1 MRRADS
7 RHSPQHFLQPL
18 RDFVHNQASSG
29 IVLLASAVVALV
41 WANSPWSDTYYDF
54 WHTEVAFEVGAFH
67 ISYDLAHWINDG
79 IMVIFFFVVGLEIK
93 RELIVGELSSVRQA
107 ALPMIAAV
115 GGMAVP
121 ALIYTAFNFNS
132 EGAVG
137 WGIPMATDIA
147 FALGILALVGSRV
160 PLALKAFLVA
170 VAIVDDIG
178 AVLVIALFYT
188 EEISM
193 ISLLAGIGIFGL
205 LVVFNRAG
213 IRHPLPYVI
222 TGIFLWFA
230 FLQSGVHATIAGILL
245 ASTIP
250 ARSDTDAGEFL
261 ESGRKILNEYRD
273 AGYLGEEVPSQQGR
287 QVALQ
292 HMEKVIAQAW
302 MPLQRLE
309 HTLHPWI
316 AFGIVPL
323 FALANAGVTIGSNFG
338 AHLFDSVSLG
348 IILGLVIGKQVGI
361 TFAAWLA
368 VRLGWGSLPK
378 GVTWPQMYAVGW
390 LAGIGFTM
398 SLFISGLAFG
408 KGDLLSVSKIGI
420 LTGSIIS
427 GSVGYMLVR
436 TFTASP
442 KRKAQGA

>member
-18 RDFVHNQASSG
+18 RDFVHKQASGG
-29 IVLLASAVVALV
+29 IVLLVAAVAAMV
-41 WANSPWSDTYYDF
+41 WANSPWSESYFDF
-54 WHTEVAFEVGAFH
+54 WHTEIAIEVGAFH
-67 ISYDLAHWINDG
+67 ISHDLGHWINDG
-79 IMVIFFFVVGLEIK
+79 IMVVFFFVVGLEIK
-93 RELIVGELSSVRQA
+93 RELVVGELSSIRQA
-107 ALPMIAAV
+107 TLPMIAAV
-115 GGMAVP
+115 GGMVVP

-132 EGAVG
+132 EGSVG

-147 FALGILALVGSRV
+147 FALGVLAVLGSRV

-170 VAIVDDIG
+170 VAIFDDIG

-188 EEISM
+188 DQIS
-193 ISLLAGIGIFGL
+193 ILSLLIGMGLFGL
-205 LVVFNRAG
+205 LVAFNRVG

-222 TGIFLWFA
+222 VGFFLWFA

-250 ARSDTDAGEFL
+250 ARLNTGADEFL
-261 ESGRKILNEYRD
+261 ESGREILDEYKR
-273 AGYLGEEVPSQQGR
+273 AGNVGEAGPVQQGQ

-292 HMEKVIAQAW
+292 RMEEAITQVW
-302 MPLQRLE
+302 TPLQRLE

-323 FALANAGVTIGSNFG
+323 FALSNAGVTLGSDFT
-338 AHLFDSVSLG
+338 AHLFDPVSTG
-348 IILGLVIGKQVGI
+348 IILGLVVGKQVGI
-361 TFAAWLA
+361 TLAAWLA
-368 VRLGWGSLPK
+368 VKLDWGALPE

-408 KGDLLSVSKIGI
+408 ASDLLDVSKIGI

-427 GSVGYMLVR
+427 GLVGYILVR
-436 TFTASP
+436 AFTAEP
-442 KRKAQGA
+442 RLKVEGA

>member
-41 WANSPWSDTYYDF
+41 WANSPWSDTYYGF
-54 WHTEVAFEVGAFH
+54 WHTEIAFEVGAFH

-250 ARSDTDAGEFL
+250 ARSNTDAGEFL

>member
-1 MRRADS
+1 MRRANS

-41 WANSPWSDTYYDF
+41 WANSPWSGTYYDF
-54 WHTEVAFEVGAFH
+54 WHTDIAFEVGAFH
-67 ISYDLAHWINDG
+67 ISNDLSHWINDG

-93 RELIVGELSSVRQA
+93 RELIVGELSSLRQA

-132 EGAVG
+132 EGAIG

-188 EEISM
+188 EEIS
-193 ISLLAGIGIFGL
+193 IFSLLAGIGIFGL
-205 LVVFNRAG
+205 LVVFNRVG

-222 TGIFLWFA
+222 AGFFLWFA
-230 FLQSGVHATIAGILL
+230 FLQSGVHATVAGILL

-250 ARSDTDAGEFL
+250 ARLDTDADEFL
-261 ESGRKILNEYRD
+261 ESGRKILGEYRD
-273 AGYLGEEVPSQQGR
+273 AGNLGEEVPVQQGR

-292 HMEKVIAQAW
+292 RMESAIAQVW
-302 MPLQRLE
+302 TPLQRLE

-323 FALANAGVTIGSNFG
+323 FALSNAGVTISSHFST
-338 AHLFDSVSLG
+338 HLFDSISIG

-361 TFAAWLA
+361 TLAAWLA
-368 VRLGWGSLPK
+368 VRLGWGALPE

-398 SLFISGLAFG
+398 SLFISRLAFG
-408 KGDLLSVSKIGI
+408 DNEVLDTAKIGV
-420 LTGSIIS
+420 LTASIIS
-427 GSVGYMLVR
+427 GLVGYVLVR
-436 TFTASP
+436 MFTAAP
-442 KRKAQGA
+442 RRKV

>member
-1 MRRADS
+1 M
-7 RHSPQHFLQPL
+7 QPL
-18 RDFVHNQASSG
+18 RDFVHQQASSG

-54 WHTEVAFEVGAFH
+54 WHTEIALEVGAFH
-67 ISYDLAHWINDG
+67 ISNDLTHWINDG

-93 RELIVGELSSVRQA
+93 RELIVGVLSSVRQA

-115 GGMAVP
+115 GGMVVP

-188 EEISM
+188 EEIS
-193 ISLLAGIGIFGL
+193 ILSLLTGIGIFGL
-205 LVVFNRAG
+205 LVAFNRVG

-222 TGIFLWFA
+222 TGVFLWFA

-245 ASTIP
+245 AATIP
-250 ARSDTDAGEFL
+250 ARSNTDPNEFL
-261 ESGRKILNEYRD
+261 ESGREILDEY
-273 AGYLGEEVPSQQGR
+273 GEVGNLGEGEPVQQRR

-292 HMEKVIAQAW
+292 HMEKALAQAW

-309 HTLHPWI
+309 HLLHSWV
-316 AFGIVPL
+316 AFGIMPL
-323 FALANAGVTIGSNFG
+323 FALANAGVVIGSDFG
-338 AHLFDSVSLG
+338 AHLFNPVSTG

-368 VRLGWGSLPK
+368 VRLDWGALPA

-398 SLFISGLAFG
+398 SLFISQLAFG
-408 KGDLLSVSKIGI
+408 KGELLDVSKIGI
-420 LTGSIIS
+420 LTASIIS
-427 GSVGYMLVR
+427 GLVGYILVR
-436 TFTASP
+436 KFTAAP
-442 KRKAQGA
+442 RRKV

>member
-7 RHSPQHFLQPL
+7 GHSSHFLQPL
-18 RDFVHNQASSG
+18 RDFVHEQASSG
-29 IVLLASAVVALV
+29 IVLLVAAIAALV
-41 WANSPWSDTYYDF
+41 WANSPWSQSYHDF
-54 WHTEVAFEVGAFH
+54 WHTEIAFEVGAFH
-67 ISYDLAHWINDG
+67 ISNDLSHWINDG
-79 IMVIFFFVVGLEIK
+79 VMVVFFFVVGLEIK

-107 ALPMIAAV
+107 TLPMIAAI
-115 GGMAVP
+115 GGMVVP
-121 ALIYTAFNFNS
+121 ALIYIAFNFNS
-132 EGAVG
+132 DGAVG

-147 FALGILALVGSRV
+147 FALGILALAGSRV
-160 PLALKAFLVA
+160 PLALKSFLVA

-188 EEISM
+188 EQISVL
-193 ISLLAGIGIFGL
+193 SLLAGMGIFGV
-205 LVVFNRAG
+205 LVAFNRAG
-213 IRHPLPYVI
+213 VRHPLPYI
-222 TGIFLWFA
+222 IAGFFLWFA

-245 ASTIP
+245 AATIP
-250 ARSDTDAGEFL
+250 ARSNTDPREFL
-261 ESGRKILNEYRD
+261 ESGRDILDEYEE
-273 AGYLGEEVPSQQGR
+273 AANLGEAVTFQQGR

-292 HMEKVIAQAW
+292 HMEKAIAQVW

-323 FALANAGVTIGSNFG
+323 FALANAGVTIGADFG
-338 AHLFDSVSLG
+338 AHLFDSVSMG
-348 IILGLVIGKQVGI
+348 IILGLVVGKQVGI

-368 VRLGWGSLPK
+368 VRLNWGALPK
-378 GVTWPQMYAVGW
+378 GVTWPQMYAVAW

-427 GSVGYMLVR
+427 GSVGYVLVR
-436 TFTASP
+436 MFTSRA
-442 KRKAQGA
+442 RWEV

>member
-1 MRRADS
+1 
-7 RHSPQHFLQPL
+7 
-18 RDFVHNQASSG
+18 
-29 IVLLASAVVALV
+29 
-41 WANSPWSDTYYDF
+41 
-54 WHTEVAFEVGAFH
+54 
-67 ISYDLAHWINDG
+67 
-79 IMVIFFFVVGLEIK
+79 
-93 RELIVGELSSVRQA
+93 
-107 ALPMIAAV
+107 
-115 GGMAVP
+115 
-121 ALIYTAFNFNS
+121 
-132 EGAVG
+132 
-137 WGIPMATDIA
+137 
-147 FALGILALVGSRV
+147 
-160 PLALKAFLVA
+160 
-170 VAIVDDIG
+170 
-178 AVLVIALFYT
+178 
-188 EEISM
+188 M

-250 ARSDTDAGEFL
+250 ARSNTDAGEFL

>member
-1 MRRADS
+1 MRHADS
-7 RHSPQHFLQPL
+7 GHNLHHFLQPL
-18 RDFVHNQASSG
+18 RDFVHEQASSG

-41 WANSPWSDTYYDF
+41 WANSPWSETYYDF
-54 WHTEVAFEVGAFH
+54 WHTEISFEVGAFH
-67 ISYDLAHWINDG
+67 ISNDLSHWINDG

-93 RELIVGELSSVRQA
+93 RELIVGVLSSVRQA
-107 ALPMIAAV
+107 ALPMIAAI
-115 GGMAVP
+115 GGMVVP

-188 EEISM
+188 EDISM
-193 ISLLAGIGIFGL
+193 LSLLSGMGIFGL
-205 LVVFNRAG
+205 LVVFNRVG

-222 TGIFLWFA
+222 TGFFLWFA

-245 ASTIP
+245 AATIP
-250 ARSDTDAGEFL
+250 ARSNADPNEFL
-261 ESGRKILNEYRD
+261 ESGREILDEYREV
-273 AGYLGEEVPSQQGR
+273 GNLGEGLPVQQGR

-292 HMEKVIAQAW
+292 HMEKALAQAW

-309 HTLHPWI
+309 HLLHPWV
-316 AFGIVPL
+316 AFGIMPL
-323 FALANAGVTIGSNFG
+323 FALANAGVVIGSDFG
-338 AHLFDSVSLG
+338 AHLLDPVSVG

-368 VRLGWGSLPK
+368 VRLDWGALPA

-398 SLFISGLAFG
+398 SLFISQLAFG
-408 KGDLLSVSKIGI
+408 SGDLLDVSKIGI
-420 LTGSIIS
+420 LSGSIVS
-427 GSVGYMLVR
+427 GLVGYILVR
-436 TFTASP
+436 KFTAEPRS
-442 KRKAQGA
+442 KAQGA

>member
-54 WHTEVAFEVGAFH
+54 WHTEIAFEVGAFH
-67 ISYDLAHWINDG
+67 ISYDLSHWINDG

-193 ISLLAGIGIFGL
+193 ISLLSGIGIFGL
-205 LVVFNRAG
+205 LVAFNRVG

-222 TGIFLWFA
+222 TGVFLWFA

-250 ARSDTDAGEFL
+250 ARSNTDAGEFL
-261 ESGRKILNEYRD
+261 ENGRKILNEYRD

>member
-18 RDFVHNQASSG
+18 RDFVHEQASSG

-54 WHTEVAFEVGAFH
+54 WHTEIAFEVGAFH

-93 RELIVGELSSVRQA
+93 RELIVGELSSLRQA

-188 EEISM
+188 EEIS
-193 ISLLAGIGIFGL
+193 IFSLLTGIGIFGL
-205 LVVFNRAG
+205 LVAFNRAG

-292 HMEKVIAQAW
+292 HMEKAIAQAW